1 MAHPVSIANRY
12 YVNFARSKS
21 TAELS
26 LLSRRTVINTQPGKL
41 SLEPFHLQL
50 RTSRN
55 RFHLVVFKSP
65 PDNPG
70 FTYQT

>member
-1 MAHPVSIANRY
+1 MAHPVSLADRY

-26 LLSRRTVINTQPGKL
+26 LLSHRTIINTQPGKL
-41 SLEPFHLQL
+41 SLQPFHLQL
-50 RTSRN
+50 RTSRT
-55 RFHLVVFKSP
+55 RFHMVVYKST